1 MLITLGKFYEQ
12 ERSDSAAISICISL
26 YRKLEAIVQ
35 MFEYFRKRL
44 AENNRLGKTKD
55 KTDLLVIMVHI
66 WPLFMH
72 TASSVV
78 MPFQGIY
85 NISRPPEFTTVA
97 KLKAIIFAQQTS
109 ILSSWFFTSS
119 VE

>member
-1 MLITLGKFYEQ
+1 
-12 ERSDSAAISICISL
+12 
-26 YRKLEAIVQ
+26 
-35 MFEYFRKRL
+35 MFEYFRKTL
-44 AENNRLGKTKD
+44 AKNNRLGKTKD

-109 ILSSWFFTSS
+109 ILSSWLFTSS
-119 VE
+119 VEYTNKKILHVDINVQYVKR